1 MGRVMRLRNAIPLP
15 LPRPAVAVG
24 IHQNFSPLFL
34 EIVMAYEM
42 RVGQGQLFKSK
53 NRKSEKSPNL
63 SGKLMLPNGVVVYV
77 SAWTKETAAGE
88 KWISLQLG
96 NAVDGQQAHQ
106 AAVKDSDEE
115 IPF

>member
-1 MGRVMRLRNAIPLP
+1 
-15 LPRPAVAVG
+15 
-24 IHQNFSPLFL
+24 
-34 EIVMAYEM
+34 MAYEM

-53 NRKSEKSPNL
+53 NRKSEKSPNM

-77 SAWTKETAAGE
+77 SGWTKETAAGE

-96 NAVDGQQAHQ
+96 NPVDPHQ
-106 AAVKDSDEE
+106 ASQAAVAGLVNQVKDSDEE

>member
-1 MGRVMRLRNAIPLP
+1 
-15 LPRPAVAVG
+15 
-24 IHQNFSPLFL
+24 
-34 EIVMAYEM
+34 MAYEL

-53 NRKSEKSPNL
+53 NMKSEKSPNL
-63 SGKLMLPNGVVVYV
+63 TGKVMLPNGVLVYV

-96 NAVDGQQAHQ
+96 DPVDGRQAHQ
-106 AAVKDSDEE
+106 SAVKDSDEQ

>member
-1 MGRVMRLRNAIPLP
+1 
-15 LPRPAVAVG
+15 VG
-24 IHQNFSPLFL
+24 AYLNFSPLFL

>member
-1 MGRVMRLRNAIPLP
+1 
-15 LPRPAVAVG
+15 
-24 IHQNFSPLFL
+24 
-34 EIVMAYEM
+34 
-42 RVGQGQLFKSK
+42 
-53 NRKSEKSPNL
+53 
-63 SGKLMLPNGVVVYV
+63 MLPNGVVVYV
-77 SAWTKETAAGE
+77 SGWTKETAAGE